1 MKREPPTKQM
11 RVKTN
16 TAPLVHGTRS
26 GHHWTEYKAWR
37 REQHEL
43 H

>member
-1 MKREPPTKQM
+1 M
-11 RVKTN
+11 N
-16 TAPLVHGTRS
+16 TPSLVHGTRS

-37 REQHEL
+37 REQHEF